1 MLWRGDL
8 ETRQVPQVAG
18 ALVHLWS
25 FITSKVLALLLSM
38 LGSRVAPGARRLST
52 NTESG
57 R

>member
-18 ALVHLWS
+18 ALVLWS

-38 LGSRVAPGARRLST
+38 LGSRVAPGA
-52 NTESG
+52 
-57 R
+57 